1 MTRSYLLF
9 VSNIL
14 LAACT
19 PILCRYLS
27 VRAGHSRATFSTISG
42 NYLLTPER
50 WVFAGF
56 ISLFVCIHL
65 VAFGPISSHTISTA
79 SEPIRNHAVMLEVIV
94 LGLLALIAWMPAHL
108 ILGMHA
114 LLGGLLFSGSL
125 LWMRTIEQATPQGSL
140 LHTLRNSLFIA
151 CTACLLG
158 MLVYFP
164 GDLISDL
171 IRARGDVPRSLY
183 LLGLDARWSN
193 FALFEWAFYYGVL
206 AFMLTCFP

>member
-9 VSNIL
+9 ISNIA

-19 PILCRYLS
+19 PIFCRYLS
-27 VRAGHSRATFSTISG
+27 VQAGHSRAVFSTISG

-50 WVFAGF
+50 WVFAGL

-65 VAFGPISSHTISTA
+65 IAFGPISSRVLSTA
-79 SEPIRNHAVMLEVIV
+79 SEHLKNNGVMLELTM
-94 LGLLALIAWMPAHL
+94 LGLFVLIAWIPAHL

-125 LWMRTIEQATPQGSL
+125 LWMSTIEQGTPSGSF
-140 LHTLRNSLFIA
+140 LHTLRNSLLIA
-151 CTACLLG
+151 CTACLFG
-158 MLVYFP
+158 MLLYFP
-164 GDLISDL
+164 SDLISDL
-171 IRARGDVPRSLY
+171 VRARGDLPRSLY

-206 AFMLTCFP
+206 AFMLTCSP